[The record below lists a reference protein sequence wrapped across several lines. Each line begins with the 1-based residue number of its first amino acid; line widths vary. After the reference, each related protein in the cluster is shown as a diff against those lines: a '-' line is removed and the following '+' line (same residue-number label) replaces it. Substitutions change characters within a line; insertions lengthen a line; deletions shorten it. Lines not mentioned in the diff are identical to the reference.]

1 MPKRTKLPKAVL
13 NRASRS
19 ELQLSLEKYLQTSSQ
34 LEGALDPLVEESR
47 DESRRRRRLRN
58 EAGLSSEE
66 FVPVSNTTPRN
77 YRVIGEENLTRG
89 ILTYTPSWQNQ
100 LKFKANQKRPKIVDI
115 GADRTE
121 DRASVHI
128 FSPMSL
134 MPEVLTENRRLNIP
148 ATLRSLAA
156 IRKEF
161 PNLKELKVNVEHPQE
176 SPAYLKQKSA
186 TGDGIYTPP
195 DYKYFTRTI
204 KLRRK

>member
-19 ELQLSLEKYLQTSSQ
+19 EFQLRGEKTLLTSPE
-34 LEGALDPLVEESR
+34 LNGAVDPLVDESMA
-47 DESRRRRRLRN
+47 ESRRRRRLRN
-58 EAGLSSEE
+58 EAGLIMPEYT
-66 FVPVSNTTPRN
+66 PVSNSTPRD
-77 YRVIGEENLTRG
+77 YSVIGYTTRG
-89 ILTYTPSWQNQ
+89 VLTYTPSWQNQ

-121 DRASVHI
+121 DRASVYF
-128 FSPMSL
+128 FSPENL
-134 MPEVLTENRRLNIP
+134 MPEILAENRRLNIP